1 MTATGASSSGQFSLS
16 SSCYAKD
23 YGTAQTAV
31 AFLTPSSGKRLI
43 IKQVYASTSTVNV
56 DVTLV
61 FVTSSKTIFKLY
73 TAQKASIA
81 GNLICGMGAVDEV
94 LSLTCGDNTF
104 VSVAYD
110 EVN

>member
-1 MTATGASSSGQFSLS
+1 MVDSGSSSSGQFSLS

-31 AFLTPSSGKRLI
+31 AFLTPTSGKKII
-43 IKQVYASTSTVNV
+43 IKQVYASSSTVNV
-56 DVTLV
+56 DITLE

-73 TAQKASIA
+73 TAQKATA
-81 GNLICGMGAVDEV
+81 TGNLICGVGAVDEV

>member
-1 MTATGASSSGQFSLS
+1 MVETGGSGAGHFSLS

-31 AFLTPSSGKRLI
+31 AFLTPTSGKKLI

-56 DVTLV
+56 DVTLE

-73 TAQKASIA
+73 TSQKAAIA
-81 GNLICGMGAVDEV
+81 GNLICGTGAVDEV

>member
-1 MTATGASSSGQFSLS
+1 MVESGSSSSGQFSLS

-23 YGTAQTAV
+23 YDELQERIV
-31 AFLTPSSGKRLI
+31 FLTPSSGKRLI

-56 DVTLV
+56 DVTLE
-61 FVTSSKTIFKLY
+61 FITSSKTIFKLY
-73 TAQKASIA
+73 TAQKATA
-81 GNLICGMGAVDEV
+81 TGNIICGIGAVDEV
-94 LSLTCGDNTF
+94 LSITCGSNTF